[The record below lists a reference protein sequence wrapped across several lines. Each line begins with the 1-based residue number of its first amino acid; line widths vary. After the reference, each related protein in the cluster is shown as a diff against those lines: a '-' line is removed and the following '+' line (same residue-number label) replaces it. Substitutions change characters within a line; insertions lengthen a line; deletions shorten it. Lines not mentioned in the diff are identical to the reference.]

1 MPSNLD
7 WPRLLLSYYLRY
19 KASVG
24 FTKGDALVYEFF
36 SKQRAS
42 HPVTDF
48 L

>member
-7 WPRLLLSYYLRY
+7 WPCLLLLYYFRY
-19 KASVG
+19 KAPVG
-24 FTKGDALVYEFF
+24 FTEGDALMYEFF